1 MKHQSIQGITRVDIY
16 ILYRQSCPQKVII
29 CLSFSKA
36 EEKTVRSQPEE
47 DQRNQA
53 AKLTGLRTSHNIS
66 ETKTARRFRSPKA
79 KKLSNPEIRKTND
92 LQLPATQQTKQQ
104 GKQQEDT
111 RNQEPRHPETKN
123 QKPKHEETKQPGN
136 RATQKPRTPGTWN
149 QKTRNQGIQK
159 PKITAT
165 QKPRNSQKPRKP
177 KNKPRKPQ
185 KPETQKPGIK
195 ESRTIVHSKMTKIP
209 HPKMNLL
216 AFWDDPASCT
226 SIGQSLTW
234 LHRWFADS
242 LIFSRLLTT
251 QRTVAIRCVS
261 LLVSAG
267 SLAPRLE

>member
-1 MKHQSIQGITRVDIY
+1 MEARHFGAPTTVILEQQSITASKKNRSCAPHPSNTLPLLCDSISIRERQQLCTEHETSKHTRDY
-16 ILYRQSCPQKVII
+16 KGRYLYRQSCPQKVII

-79 KKLSNPEIRKTND
+79 KKLSNPEIRKTDD

-123 QKPKHEETKQPGN
+123 QKPRHEETKQPGN
-136 RATQKPRTPGTWN
+136 RASQKPRTPGTWN

-165 QKPRNSQKPRKP
+165 QKPRNPQKPRKP

-185 KPETQKPGIK
+185 KPKTQKPGIK

-216 AFWDDPASCT
+216 AF
-226 SIGQSLTW
+226 
-234 LHRWFADS
+234 
-242 LIFSRLLTT
+242 
-251 QRTVAIRCVS
+251 
-261 LLVSAG
+261 
-267 SLAPRLE
+267 